1 MRIDALIMLVIAL
14 VNSDYVGAVRGA
26 NRRLTIRLGTTSSAF
41 SILKYC
47 VPDGITLLPV
57 GLPAVAVATIL
68 KRARTCALAVRFV
81 ATIPPWEW
89 P

>member
-1 MRIDALIMLVIAL
+1 MVRLGALTGAL
-14 VNSDYVGAVRGA
+14 PSK
-26 NRRLTIRLGTTSSAF
+26 LGTTSSAF

>member
-1 MRIDALIMLVIAL
+1 MLVIAL
-14 VNSDYVGAVRGA
+14 VNSDYIGAVSGT
-26 NRRLTIRLGTTSSAF
+26 NRRLTIQAGHNVVGVSM
-41 SILKYC
+41 LKYC